1 MKWRNEIMEFTRWTD
16 DELEYIKENY
26 QDKSYKEIGEYLG
39 RKEQAI
45 RSKLHYLGLKK
56 GIHHCNYNY
65 FEIIDTEDKAYWLG
79 FIYADGN
86 INKAKNTLTINLQG
100 RDYKHLEKLNKCID
114 GNFAVKRFDANKKGH
129 VYKMCQILVY
139 STKMAKDLIN
149 YGVIP
154 HKTDKIIFPELPHHL
169 IRHFIRG
176 YFDGDGSICERKHK
190 KGLSDLACSFTCGN
204 QLFLEKLRTILF
216 QNNIKSYLVKDKR
229 GEKFSLSL
237 AGLQNPDVFLHY
249 IYDDATIYL
258 DRKYLKKEEL
268 YKCLNIEQRLLR
280 QSEKTGFINLSEKEN
295 GNPEMEIRVEGCV

>member
-1 MKWRNEIMEFTRWTD
+1 MEFTRWTN
-16 DELEYIKENY
+16 EEIEYLKNNY

-56 GIHHCNYNY
+56 DIYHCNYDY

-100 RDYKHLEKLNKCID
+100 RDNGHLAKLNKCIE
-114 GNFAVKRFDANKKGH
+114 GNYSVKVFDAKKNGQT
-129 VYKMCQILVY
+129 YKMCQILVY
-139 STKMAKDLIN
+139 STKLASDLIN
-149 YGVIP
+149 KGVVP
-154 HKTDKIIFPELPHHL
+154 NKTNKITFPDLPNHL
-169 IRHFIRG
+169 IRHFVRG

-190 KGLSDLACSFTCGN
+190 KMTSDLSCSFTCGN
-204 QLFLEKLRTILF
+204 VAFLESLRAILF

-237 AGLQNPDVFLHY
+237 AGLQNPDIFLHY
-249 IYDDATIYL
+249 IYDDASIYL
-258 DRKYLKKEEL
+258 DRKYLRKEEL
-268 YKCLNIEQRLLR
+268 YKHLDIEQRLLR
-280 QSEKTGFINLSEKEN
+280 QSEKAGFINLSEKEN

>member
-1 MKWRNEIMEFTRWTD
+1 MEFTRWTY
-16 DELEYIKENY
+16 DELEYLKENY

-56 GIHHCNYNY
+56 SIHHCNYNY
-65 FEIIDTEDKAYWLG
+65 FETIDTEDKAYWLG

-114 GNFAVKRFDANKKGH
+114 GNFAVKRFDANKSGH
-129 VYKMCQILVY
+129 IYKMCQILVY
-139 STKMAKDLIN
+139 STKMANDLISH
-149 YGVIP
+149 GVIP
-154 HKTDKIIFPELPHHL
+154 NKTDKITFPELPRHL

-190 KGLSDLACSFTCGN
+190 KGLSDLACSFACGN
-204 QLFLEKLRTILF
+204 KLFLESLRAVLF
-216 QNNIKSYLVKDKR
+216 QNDIKSYLVKDKR

-237 AGLQNPDVFLHY
+237 AGLQNPDIFLHY
-249 IYDDATIYL
+249 IYNDANIYL
-258 DRKYLKKEEL
+258 DRKYLRKEEL
-268 YKCLNIEQRLLR
+268 YKHLDIEQRLLR
-280 QSEKTGFINLSEKEN
+280 QSEKAGFINLSEKEN
-295 GNPEMEIRVEGCV
+295 GNPETEIRVEGCA